1 MYSDEQEQEH
11 RAREPTKA
19 TTTRNSFNEAV
30 RRWSGEGGRRKI
42 RGKQRQQQPPS
53 PVISNAP
60 RASPSFSLSLSLS
73 LARARPLF
81 SRGPAVLSCQ
91 AFDPCVGKTEPPKR
105 HFCALLKQGQT
116 FNFVKIFPLVW

>member
-1 MYSDEQEQEH
+1 VEKVVEEKSAANNDNNNHH
-11 RAREPTKA
+11 RLLLA
-19 TTTRNSFNEAV
+19 THH
-30 RRWSGEGGRRKI
+30 GRLRAFL
-42 RGKQRQQQPPS
+42 S
-53 PVISNAP
+53 P
-60 RASPSFSLSLSLS
+60 SLSLSLAR
-73 LARARPLF
+73 ARARPLF